1 MDLSLTHSEREH
13 SRVVVT
19 GRSTDDGT
27 PCTVV
32 VAHER
37 GDQWAIYPHGW
48 GKFGVRLPIT
58 EALTVAHAIIAAHQ

>member
-1 MDLSLTHSEREH
+1 MELSVTHREKEI

-19 GRSTDDGT
+19 GRSTDDGDR
-27 PCTVV
+27 CTVV

-37 GDQWAIYPHGW
+37 SGHWAIYPHGW

-58 EALTVAHAIIAAHQ
+58 EALTVAHAIIDAHR